1 MTAWNPTAACALAA
15 IVLAG
20 CGGTVHLPDRKISL
34 TVLSSKPDEVS
45 GGDARIAVSAVADM
59 PGQMR
64 FRLNGQRIDPP
75 MAAAGARMEGVVS
88 GLADG
93 RNTLE
98 VSYTDHG
105 GREVAA
111 ALALTNHPVTGPMF
125 SGAQQQPFVC
135 RTQESGLGQ
144 PLVDNQDGIG
154 HPVFEASG
162 VATSGVATSG
172 GRLLGHS
179 RYCAIKTQIHYFY
192 HTGEGFKPFDA
203 VKGYAT
209 PPDDLK
215 TITLN
220 GASVPFVVRVEAGT
234 INRFAYTIAMLAPS
248 PAGADATPRFDT
260 AAWNRKL
267 VYWLRGGVGIGHQQ
281 GTAIWFSSGMRGIER
296 QIISRVLAQGYAVV
310 NSSGNEAGVHY
321 NMRLAEET
329 AMMTK
334 ERFIEAVGQPAF
346 TIGIGGSGGAVQQ
359 YLFAQNRPGLLDAG
373 IPVQSYPDMV
383 TQTIPVADCPLLEQ
397 YFSDEVALD
406 PASPWKSWTRRA
418 LIEGSNASDT
428 VVNPLTDKP
437 GSTECINGW
446 QGAVP
451 TVVNPVYKDPRYDL
465 VAQNYGY
472 PADVFA
478 KVKWTHWNDL
488 ANIYGTDSAGFAPS
502 PIDNVGVQYGLGALA
517 AGQIGK
523 DEFLR
528 INACVGSWKE
538 ASQFVMWDAAAD
550 PFDARN
556 MQRSAT
562 CRDPAGQPAPRRA
575 ADLSAVRAAYSSG
588 HVFTGQ
594 RLDIPMIDVRPYL
607 EPVLNMHNMRQAFS
621 VRARLLDANR
631 AAAKNQVIWLTTPAA
646 DQPAHVI
653 DALGVLDSY
662 LSTRTAP
669 AQFTD
674 SCFDASGT
682 AIAAGAAVWDGIL
695 NQQPKGA
702 CSAAFPVYASSRMV
716 AGDSVKGDIFKCK
729 LKPVA
734 AALADGTYPEA
745 AGFSARDKEWLERIF
760 PQGVCDYRFGDQGR
774 PARW

>member
-1 MTAWNPTAACALAA
+1 MTACNPTATRALAA
-15 IVLAG
+15 LVLAG
-20 CGGTVHLPDRKISL
+20 CGGAVHIPDRNLSL
-34 TVLSSKPDEVS
+34 TVLSSKPNEVS
-45 GGDARIAVSAVADM
+45 GGDARIAVSAAANL
-59 PGQMR
+59 PAPLT

-75 MAAAGARMEGVVS
+75 MVAAGTRMEGVVS
-88 GLADG
+88 GLAEG

-98 VSYTDHG
+98 ASYTDHG
-105 GREVAA
+105 GREV
-111 ALALTNHPVTGPMF
+111 LARLVLVNYPVTGPMF
-125 SGAQQQPFVC
+125 TGPQQQPFVC

-144 PLVDNQDGIG
+144 PLVDNHEGIG
-154 HPVFEASG
+154 HPVFDA
-162 VATSGVATSG
+162 AAIDAP
-172 GRLLGHS
+172 GRRVVGYS
-179 RYCAIKTQIHYFY
+179 RYCAINTQVHYFY
-192 HTGEGFKPFDA
+192 HTGEGFKPFDPA
-203 VKGYAT
+203 TGYTT
-209 PPDDLK
+209 PPADLK

-234 INRFAYTIAMLAPS
+234 INRFVYTIAMLAPS
-248 PAGADATPRFDT
+248 AARADAAPQFDT

-281 GTAIWFSSGMRGIER
+281 GTAIWFSGGLRGAER
-296 QIISRVLAQGYAVV
+296 QIISRILAQGYAVAS
-310 NSSGNEAGVHY
+310 SSGNEAGVHY

-329 AMMTK
+329 ATMTK
-334 ERFIEAVGQPAF
+334 EHFIEAVGQPLF

-359 YLFAQNRPGLLDAG
+359 YLFAQNRPQLLDAG

-406 PASPWKSWTRRA
+406 PASPWKTWSRRS

-428 VVNPLTDKP
+428 VVNPITDKP
-437 GSTECINGW
+437 GSSECINGW

-451 TVVNPVYKDPRYDL
+451 TVVNPVYKDPRYEL

-472 PADVFA
+472 PPDVFA

-488 ANIYGTDSAGFAPS
+488 ANIYGTDSDGFAPNS
-502 PIDNVGVQYGLGALA
+502 LDNVGVQYGLGALA

-528 INACVGSWKE
+528 VNACVGSWK
-538 ASQFVMWDAAAD
+538 APSRFVMWDMAAD

-562 CRDPAGQPAPRRA
+562 CRDPGGLPAPRRA
-575 ADLSAVRAAYSSG
+575 GDLPAMRAAYTSG

-594 RLDIPMIDVRPYL
+594 RLDMPMIDLRPYL
-607 EPVLNMHNMRQAFS
+607 EPVLNMHNARQSFS
-621 VRARLLDANR
+621 ARARLLGTNR
-631 AAAKNQVIWLTTPAA
+631 AAARHQVIWFTTPES
-646 DQPAHVI
+646 DQPAHTI
-653 DALGVLDSY
+653 DALGVLDRY
-662 LSTRTAP
+662 LSTGSAP

-674 SCFDASGT
+674 SCFAASG
-682 AIAAGAAVWDGIL
+682 AVIAAGASVWDGIL
-695 NQQPKGA
+695 NQRPKGA
-702 CSAAFPVYASSRMV
+702 CSAAFPVYASPRMV
-716 AGDSVKGDIFKCK
+716 AGESIKGDVFKCK

-734 AALADGTYPEA
+734 AALRDGTYPEA
-745 AGFSARDKEWLERIF
+745 ARFSARDKEWLERIF